1 MSLPEP
7 AAERP
12 ARGRR
17 VVILGGGMAGT
28 RLAAQLAGAGAGAG
42 VRVTVVGEEPHAP
55 YNRVLLADV
64 LAGHYAPD
72 VVRLPDLPA
81 APAVRVL
88 RGVRAVRVDR
98 AARRVECDDGRAV
111 PYDVL
116 VLATGA
122 WPVLPPLRGLF
133 DDDGDDAGGAGVALP
148 AGVHA
153 FRTMDDCLALAAAT
167 APGAAAVVVGG
178 GLLGVSAARALAR
191 RGARVVLAQQGERL
205 MERHLDPAAAGLLR
219 TYLEELG
226 VEVHTECRVR
236 GVRTRPA
243 APGNG
248 SDGVRWAGRVR
259 GVTPDPVV
267 PDPGRAPR
275 PSARRA
281 PGGGSAAGTPGPAA
295 RSACGAGS
303 GDGSEAPVDTARA
316 AASHAAGAT
325 TRSVTGVE
333 LADGYVLDAR
343 LVVLACGVRPRV
355 GLARAAGLD
364 VGAGVVVD
372 DELRTSDPAVHA
384 IGDCA
389 EHAGVLYGL
398 AAPALEQADVLARVL
413 TGAGPRE
420 PRYAGTRALT
430 RLTLPAAERP
440 LDLAAFGETEPAPGD
455 DVVHLAD
462 ATRRVYRK
470 VVVRADRLV
479 GGILLGDLGAVG
491 TLARAWE
498 GDEPLPAGAPLH
510 HLLTDHLGG
519 S

>member
-1 MSLPEP
+1 MNLPVPEAAAPAGP
-7 AAERP
+7 AAP
-12 ARGRR
+12 AGGRR
-17 VVILGGGMAGT
+17 VVIVGGGMAGT
-28 RLAAQLAGAGAGAG
+28 RLARQLAGAGAG
-42 VRVTVVGEEPHAP
+42 VTVVGEEPHAP

-72 VVRLPDLPA
+72 VIRLPDLA
-81 APAVRVL
+81 AGPAVRVL

-153 FRTMDDCLALAAAT
+153 FRTMDDCLALAAAAT
-167 APGAAAVVVGG
+167 PDAAAVVVGG

-219 TYLEELG
+219 THLEELG

-236 GVRTRPA
+236 GVRTRAAAPGRPRRTARPPARRADGDGPA
-243 APGNG
+243 APADG
-248 SDGVRWAGRVR
+248 SAFAPAG
-259 GVTPDPVV
+259 
-267 PDPGRAPR
+267 
-275 PSARRA
+275 SARVAGPGDGPAA
-281 PGGGSAAGTPGPAA
+281 PLTGSAATPRPAPA
-295 RSACGAGS
+295 
-303 GDGSEAPVDTARA
+303 TRA
-316 AASHAAGAT
+316 
-325 TRSVTGVE
+325 VTGVE

-364 VGAGVVVD
+364 VSAGVVVD
-372 DELRTSDPAVHA
+372 DALRTSDPAVHA

-389 EHAGVLYGL
+389 QHAGVLYGL
-398 AAPALEQADVLARVL
+398 AAPALDQADLLARIL
-413 TGAGPRE
+413 TGSGPRE
-420 PRYAGTRALT
+420 PRYTGTRALT
-430 RLTLPAAERP
+430 RLTLSAADTP

-479 GGILLGDLGAVG
+479 GGILLGDLAAVG
-491 TLARAWE
+491 ALARAWE
-498 GDEPLPAGAPLH
+498 GDAPLPAGTPLH

-519 S
+519 SGR